1 MPERQPIF
9 VQVYLSLVY
18 SLKITL
24 NVRLYEIVTFYEY
37 IHVRSIEEIM
47 KNTDVL
53 FEAISVSF
61 IEIKESTLDQFVT
74 EYFLTVFLEIERAT
88 LFNLTDLE
96 IDLNSP

>member
-1 MPERQPIF
+1 MSD
-9 VQVYLSLVY
+9 YMKLSHFMNI
-18 SLKITL
+18 SMSGELKK
-24 NVRLYEIVTFYEY
+24 
-37 IHVRSIEEIM
+37 IM

-96 IDLNSP
+96 IDLNSPRFVCFEKVNLSPIYL

>member
-1 MPERQPIF
+1 MSD
-9 VQVYLSLVY
+9 YMKLSHFMNI
-18 SLKITL
+18 SMSGELKK
-24 NVRLYEIVTFYEY
+24 
-37 IHVRSIEEIM
+37 IM

>member
-1 MPERQPIF
+1 MSD
-9 VQVYLSLVY
+9 YMKLSHFMNI
-18 SLKITL
+18 SMSGELKK
-24 NVRLYEIVTFYEY
+24 
-37 IHVRSIEEIM
+37 IM

-74 EYFLTVFLEIERAT
+74 EYFLTVFLEIERAA

>member
-1 MPERQPIF
+1 MSD
-9 VQVYLSLVY
+9 YMKLSHFMNI
-18 SLKITL
+18 SMSGELKK
-24 NVRLYEIVTFYEY
+24 
-37 IHVRSIEEIM
+37 IM

-74 EYFLTVFLEIERAT
+74 EYFLTLFLEIERAT